1 MSRDFTPRQS
11 LEAEKYTGISLWDIM
26 ERGILSYNGVETP
39 MYDADEV
46 ALRKNYPLLGK
57 LINKFTDLYT
67 SLTNIDGG
75 LDVLRDKDNELAMYI
90 EQGKGDFTSY
100 LVKWFEGELDPNF
113 YYSERNEEMFTEE
126 IIKDAR
132 GKEKT

>member
-1 MSRDFTPRQS
+1 MSRDFTPRQN
-11 LEAEKYTGISLWDIM
+11 LATEEYTGISLWDFM
-26 ERGILSYNGVETP
+26 EHTILSYNGEEAP
-39 MYDADEV
+39 LYDAEEV
-46 ALRKNYPLLGK
+46 ALRKSYPLLGK
-57 LINKFTDLYT
+57 LVNKFTDLYT

-90 EQGKGDFTSY
+90 EQGKGNFTSY

-113 YYSERNEEMFTEE
+113 YYSEWNEKMFIEEM
-126 IIKDAR
+126 IKEAR